1 MKAGLRARLL
11 ATIPFV
17 LLLNSD
23 RVTVTTE
30 FFGDVSGRRT
40 VQAEGDT
47 SLKRQIGEW
56 TRDFTPGFDSDGT
69 RIAGARVTVDRSLLL
84 HDLSKLPD
92 VQASA
97 VDIVQEPFSL
107 RTRYNW
113 SERLT
118 VGFTYDDDKEHAA
131 APYASLEYRVAMPG
145 RIVNAPGAE
154 INGNTA
160 TWTLKGDQPTHD
172 VSATAVSWR
181 WDLIILLVY
190 VLGYLTY
197 RGVGALA
204 HRARLRPRKI

>member
-23 RVTVTTE
+23 RVTVTTH
-30 FFGDVSGRRT
+30 FYGDVSGLRA
-40 VQAEGDT
+40 VQAEGDS
-47 SLKRQIGEW
+47 SLQEEIAQW
-56 TRDFTPGFDSDGT
+56 TRDFTPGFDEDQN
-69 RIAGARVTVDRSLLL
+69 RVTGDRVLVARSILR
-84 HDLSKLPD
+84 HDLGTLAD

-97 VDIVQEPFSL
+97 LDIVQEPFSL
-107 RTRYNW
+107 RTHYNW

-118 VGFTYDDDKEHAA
+118 IDLTYDNDKEHAA
-131 APYASLEYRVAMPG
+131 APHTSLEYHVTMPG
-145 RIVNAPGAE
+145 RILNAPGAD

-172 VSATAVSWR
+172 ISLTAVSWR
-181 WDLIILLVY
+181 WDLVILLVY

-197 RGVGALA
+197 RTVGALA